1 MKKLTKKEK
10 VLYMYHG
17 KKCDIVIK
25 HYITI
30 SSHDTENI
38 LKIHDKMLD
47 HCDIIIE
54 RKTYRIR
61 LFNNYIYFNTIY
73 GGIYEWSYEIH

>member
-10 VLYMYHG
+10 VLYMQHG
-17 KKCDIVIK
+17 KKWDIVIK

-38 LKIHDKMLD
+38 FKVHDKILD
-47 HCDIIIE
+47 SGLIILK
-54 RKTYRIR
+54 RVTKRIKI
-61 LFNNYIYFNTIY
+61 FNSYIYFNTVY
-73 GGIYEWSYEIH
+73 GGVDDERIK

>member
-1 MKKLTKKEK
+1 MKLTKKEIK
-10 VLYMYHG
+10 LYTYH
-17 KKCDIVIK
+17 KRQCSIVIK

-30 SSHDTENI
+30 SGHDTENI
-38 LKIHDKMLD
+38 LKVHDKMLD

-61 LFNNYIYFNTIY
+61 LFNNYIYFNTVY